1 MKYKVS
7 GIVAVEIEADDVRD
21 AMTKVSAAKKK
32 DIVWVQVD
40 EIKRKEGQ
48 K

>member
-21 AMTKVSAAKKK
+21 AMTKASAAKKK
-32 DIVWVQVD
+32 
-40 EIKRKEGQ
+40 RYCMGASRRN
-48 K
+48 